1 MILLKGTDMQKLLSI
16 AAVGLLSLAGY
27 AVVAGEADSGLKVGD
42 SPAAFNVL
50 DCSGPSEGTSLCYR
64 CKYGARPTVAIFTR
78 EINDD
83 VVSLVQQ
90 IDEQVGENQDKKL
103 SAFVVLLTDD
113 PDANQ
118 PKLKKLATDKGIKN
132 VPLTV
137 FDGVAGPPEYKLAE
151 GAAVTVLMWNKSNV
165 KVNKG
170 FEEAKLSKDDVTT
183 VAKNTSKI
191 LN

>member
-1 MILLKGTDMQKLLSI
+1 MRKLFSLV
-16 AAVGLLSLAGY
+16 AVGLLSLAGY
-27 AVVAGEADSGLKVGD
+27 AVVAGEADSGLKIGD
-42 SPAAFNVL
+42 APDAFNVL
-50 DCSGPSEGTSLCYR
+50 DCSGPSEGISLCYR

-78 EINDD
+78 EINDE

-90 IDEQVGENQDKKL
+90 IDEQVGENADKKMA
-103 SAFVVLLTDD
+103 AFVVLLTDD

-118 PKLKKLATDKGIKN
+118 PKLKKLAADKGIKN

-170 FEEAKLSKDDVTT
+170 FEEATLSDDDVAA
-183 VAKNTSKI
+183 VSKETSKI